1 MDTDNQ
7 EVTSFFRLLIDE
19 TRLKII
25 GVVAQRPASVD
36 QLAKLLKI
44 KPSLVSHHL
53 DMLTEAELVR
63 ARVVSGSHAYEL
75 QTGTLHALAKRHLA
89 AGPPGIAIELDGDA
103 YERKVLADFMGRDG
117 RLKDIPAQQKKRD
130 VVLRYLLNQF
140 QPGERYSEKQVN
152 AIIKRFHD
160 DTASI
165 RRAMVDNRWLKRE
178 SGIYWRVE

>member
-53 DMLTEAELVR
+53 DMLTEAALVR
-63 ARVVSGSHAYEL
+63 TRVVNGSHAYEL
-75 QTGTLHALAKRHLA
+75 QTDTLHELAKRHLA
-89 AGPPGIAIELDGDA
+89 AGTPNIAVELDGDA
-103 YERKVLADFMGRDG
+103 YERKVLADFSDFTTTRPRFAARSWTTGGSSAKAASTGEWSVKTSRVSETLEVCIFPSLTVFASHPGR
-117 RLKDIPAQQKKRD
+117 
-130 VVLRYLLNQF
+130 
-140 QPGERYSEKQVN
+140 
-152 AIIKRFHD
+152 
-160 DTASI
+160 
-165 RRAMVDNRWLKRE
+165 RRTP
-178 SGIYWRVE
+178 